1 MRRRATWQNEGR
13 PFTDLYNLAVDSFK
27 LSRDFQ
33 VKDRYSIDVGQIR
46 WRKSKCRKGQVLCHS
61 TIFLPQVKF

>member
-1 MRRRATWQNEGR
+1 MRRQATWQNEGR

-33 VKDRYSIDVGQIR
+33 VEDGT
-46 WRKSKCRKGQVLCHS
+46 VLM
-61 TIFLPQVKF
+61 